1 MANFLSTSAVGLNGG
16 GSPLAEASAST
27 TVPPWQQEELLYE
40 PPLRASHGF
49 VTTHYTE
56 GGHED
61 HITSFPT
68 FTEQEESSMG
78 DSSGGFVL
86 ASSQQ
91 DPLQSSDPWAG
102 QSSGPIRT
110 ATSLLQGLW
119 DRWGPTTPTSA
130 DVTQQTYGPARS
142 QPRPHSDPAETR
154 TTMWSPDATAA
165 PQGGM
170 SNATTPAAP
179 SRSTPIP
186 VPPARGGTTPVGVRG
201 AAPMYTMA
209 DIQSC
214 DFPVLL
220 ICVYFVK
227 TPKVPQTTPKQPHH
241 AHA

>member
-1 MANFLSTSAVGLNGG
+1 
-16 GSPLAEASAST
+16 
-27 TVPPWQQEELLYE
+27 
-40 PPLRASHGF
+40 
-49 VTTHYTE
+49 
-56 GGHED
+56 
-61 HITSFPT
+61 
-68 FTEQEESSMG
+68 MG

-102 QSSGPIRT
+102 HSSGPRRT
-110 ATSLLQGLW
+110 ATSLLQGQW
-119 DRWGPTTPTSA
+119 DRWGPTTPTPA

-142 QPRPHSDPAETR
+142 QPRPHSAPAETR

-165 PQGGM
+165 PRGGM

-209 DIQSC
+209 DIPRAVQQG
-214 DFPVLL
+214 PWTQNAGPG
-220 ICVYFVK
+220 Y
-227 TPKVPQTTPKQPHH
+227 TTPVQPEPMQYVGPPVSNEPPER
-241 AHA
+241 